1 MRIGNLGLSKDANN
15 NNTYHFG
22 AGAACVISRIQ
33 LLDGNEEL
41 DTLRNVAQWLTFK
54 GVLKTNSQN
63 DNVFNNFLGGSIGWA
78 TGATGELLSND
89 NKLVREGQADTLGTL
104 DLREVFPML
113 NSVSHLSTKL
123 FKNLRVVVEYHTDP
137 RALVNN
143 QTTNGKAGLAK
154 VVPLLIVD
162 EIVDEALADSLDKQ
176 FTTASWVAVEHDQ
189 AAVPAVPGISAAS
202 VVTDS
207 VDQSVNLRINQG
219 LPGRLQLR
227 IHSSWR

>member
-1 MRIGNLGLSKDANN
+1 MLISPVATWSG
-15 NNTYHFG
+15 F
-22 AGAACVISRIQ
+22 ISRIQ

-123 FKNLRVVVEYHTDP
+123 FKNL
-137 RALVNN
+137 
-143 QTTNGKAGLAK
+143 
-154 VVPLLIVD
+154 I
-162 EIVDEALADSLDKQ
+162 
-176 FTTASWVAVEHDQ
+176 
-189 AAVPAVPGISAAS
+189 
-202 VVTDS
+202 
-207 VDQSVNLRINQG
+207 
-219 LPGRLQLR
+219 GR
-227 IHSSWR
+227 